1 MDGSIPIPK
10 TDDERLAWL
19 RLSRSRNVGPAS
31 FQRLLVRYGTPAR
44 ALDAIPDLA
53 ARGGERAYQV
63 CSDRQGVEEMER
75 ANAAGAR
82 MLCLGAPDYPL
93 RLAEITDPPPFLWAL
108 GDPAWAQ
115 RNCIAIVGARN
126 ASSMG
131 LRLARMLA
139 AEMGARGY
147 VIASG
152 LARGIDAAA
161 HHETVSSGT
170 VAVLAGGVDHIYPAE
185 NVALAASIAERGLL
199 LSEAPMGLKPQGRH
213 FPRRNRIVS
222 GLSQGVVLIEAAQ
235 RSGSLITAR
244 FALEQGR
251 EAMAAPG
258 APLDPRSSGCNEM
271 IRQGAALIRN
281 ADDIEEALSAPR
293 TLSMHSYPGHDDPAV
308 LSPSPEAPRT
318 TDEGDLVERLAAL
331 IGAAPVDIDAI
342 TRDLSADPAHVAEAL
357 LELDLAGRIERHPGG
372 MVALSAA

>member
-1 MDGSIPIPK
+1 MDQGLPIPQ
-10 TDDERLAWL
+10 TDEERLAWL

-31 FQRLLVRYGTPAR
+31 FLRLLMRYGTPTR
-44 ALDAIPDLA
+44 ALEAMPDLA

-63 CSDRQGVEEMER
+63 CSERQGAEELAR
-75 ANAAGAR
+75 AAAAGAQ

-93 RLAEITDPPPFLWAL
+93 RLGEIADPPPFLWAQ
-108 GDPAWAQ
+108 GDVTWAQ
-115 RNCIAIVGARN
+115 RESIAIVGARN

-131 LRLARMLA
+131 LRLARLLA
-139 AEMGARGY
+139 SDMGARGY

-161 HHETVSSGT
+161 HHEAVATGT
-170 VAVLAGGVDHIYPAE
+170 IAVLAGGVDHIYPAE
-185 NVALAASIAERGLL
+185 NQTLADAIRERGLL

-281 ADDIEEALSAPR
+281 ADDIEEALAAPR
-293 TLSMHSYPGHDDPAV
+293 TLAMHAYPGHDDPGV
-308 LSPSPEAPRT
+308 LTPASEVPRDT
-318 TDEGDLVERLAAL
+318 NAADLVERLAGL
-331 IGAAPVDIDAI
+331 IGTAPVDIDAI
-342 TRDLSADPAHVAEAL
+342 TRDLAADPAHVAEAL

>member
-1 MDGSIPIPK
+1 MDGSIPFPSS
-10 TDDERLAWL
+10 DDDQLAWL

-31 FQRLLVRYGTPAR
+31 FQRLLVRYGTPMR
-44 ALDAIPDLA
+44 ALEAIPDLA
-53 ARGGERAYQV
+53 ARGGERAYQI
-63 CSDRQGVEEMER
+63 CSERQGMEEMER
-75 ANAAGAR
+75 AAEAGAQ
-82 MLCLGAPDYPL
+82 MLCLGAPNYPL
-93 RLAEITDPPPFLWAL
+93 RLGEITDPPPFLWAL

-115 RNCIAIVGARN
+115 RDCVAIVGARN

-131 LRLARMLA
+131 LRLARQLA

-161 HHETVSSGT
+161 HHEAVATGT
-170 VAVLAGGVDHIYPAE
+170 VGVLAGGVDHIYPAE
-185 NVALAASIAERGLL
+185 NQALADAIRDKGLL
-199 LSEAPMGLKPQGRH
+199 LSEAPMGMKPQGRH

-222 GLSQGVVLIEAAQ
+222 GLAQGVVLIEAAQ

-281 ADDIEEALSAPR
+281 ADDIEEALAAPR

-308 LSPSPEAPRT
+308 LTPVAQTPRKS
-318 TDEGDLVERLAAL
+318 DEGALVERLAAL

-342 TRDLSADPAHVAEAL
+342 TRDLAADPSHVAEAL

-372 MVALSAA
+372 MVALSAG

>member
-1 MDGSIPIPK
+1 MDGSIPFPSS
-10 TDDERLAWL
+10 DDDQLAWL

-31 FQRLLVRYGTPAR
+31 FQRLLVRYGTPIR
-44 ALDAIPDLA
+44 ALEAIPDLA
-53 ARGGERAYQV
+53 ARGGERAYQI
-63 CSDRQGVEEMER
+63 CSERQGMEEMER
-75 ANAAGAR
+75 AAEAGAQ
-82 MLCLGAPDYPL
+82 MLCLGAPNYPL
-93 RLAEITDPPPFLWAL
+93 RLGEITDPPPFLWAL

-115 RNCIAIVGARN
+115 RDCVAIVGARN

-131 LRLARMLA
+131 LRLARQLA

-161 HHETVSSGT
+161 HHEAVAAGT
-170 VAVLAGGVDHIYPAE
+170 VGVLAGGVDHIYPAE
-185 NVALAASIAERGLL
+185 NQALADAIRDKGLL
-199 LSEAPMGLKPQGRH
+199 LSEAPMGMKPQGRH

-222 GLSQGVVLIEAAQ
+222 GLAQGVVLIEAAQ

-281 ADDIEEALSAPR
+281 ADDIEEALAAPR

-308 LSPSPEAPRT
+308 LTPVAQLS
-318 TDEGDLVERLAAL
+318 L
-331 IGAAPVDIDAI
+331 IHI
-342 TRDLSADPAHVAEAL
+342 
-357 LELDLAGRIERHPGG
+357 
-372 MVALSAA
+372 